1 MSNVYRIKERARI
14 SLVPIIELNIYLLFG
29 RMEFLFFFFFFIKR
43 IVKVSMH
50 IIQIIYDGQ
59 RAGDR
64 LELVLDTS
72 FWARVLKWINKQ
84 AI

>member
-1 MSNVYRIKERARI
+1 
-14 SLVPIIELNIYLLFG
+14 
-29 RMEFLFFFFFFIKR
+29 
-43 IVKVSMH
+43 MH
-50 IIQIIYDGQ
+50 IIQTIYDGQ